1 MRVKLSDLF
10 TKNIYVTSPRD
21 PEAFF
26 HPRRYAKSK
35 EEVGK
40 AVYEVVARLK
50 GWTVQEYRENQGRV
64 HVLRQ
69 GFLPLWMED
78 VNIYIVQGLDGTTKL
93 EATSQSRA
101 GRGDWGQNRRNL
113 KKFLAQM
120 DSWMAA
126 STQV

>member
-1 MRVKLSDLF
+1 MKLSDWF

-21 PEAFF
+21 SEVFF

-35 EEVGK
+35 AEVGK

-69 GFLPLWMED
+69 GFLPLLLED
-78 VNIYIVQGLDGTTKL
+78 INIYIVQGLDGVTKL

-113 KKFLAQM
+113 KRFLAAM
-120 DSWMAA
+120 DSLIGKP
-126 STQV
+126 